1 MCLDNRKAR
10 RTLRAVERA
19 ARRHRFPLA
28 AVPPWRSVA
37 VGVLTQAPELGPL
50 AIGRAVVYV
59 AQDSIRPAHERPLPF
74 NPRCVAGYAAL
85 LTRHDMPRTRRVAGR
100 RADAI
105 LDETQR
111 VCEALAAQERAA

>member
-1 MCLDNRKAR
+1 MRLDNRKAR

-28 AVPPWRSVA
+28 AVPSWRSVA

-59 AQDSIRPAHERPLPF
+59 ARDSILLDHERPLPF

-85 LTRHDMPRTRRVAGR
+85 VVRYDMPRARRAARR
-100 RADAI
+100 RADAL
-105 LDETQR
+105 LDETHR
-111 VCEALAAQERAA
+111 VCEALVAQERAA